1 MTSVKPPI
9 DALSE
14 ELRQLAEAYAGKAEA
29 LADDPYYRDAVM
41 KVAVSQFV
49 WSLYHAFD
57 DRSRTV
63 LAEELAVQTAA
74 VQRAVSQEAH

>member
-1 MTSVKPPI
+1 MTSERPPI
-9 DALSE
+9 DALSA
-14 ELRQLAEAYAGKAEA
+14 ELRQLAETYAQKAEA

-41 KVAVSQFV
+41 KVAVGHFV

-57 DRSRTV
+57 DRSRVV

-74 VQRAVSQEAH
+74 VQRAVSQEVY